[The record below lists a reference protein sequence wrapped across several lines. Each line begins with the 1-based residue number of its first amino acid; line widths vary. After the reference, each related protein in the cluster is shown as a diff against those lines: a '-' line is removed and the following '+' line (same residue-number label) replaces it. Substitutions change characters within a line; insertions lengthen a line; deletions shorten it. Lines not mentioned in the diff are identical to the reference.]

1 MKKVIFSICLAALAI
16 GCAKTEVQ
24 FEQTDLISFA
34 PVAHNATKAALAQGA
49 VPTEN
54 LIVSANAGMPGSA
67 ASACSE
73 LYFDKVEFVNNNSGI
88 FTANGYFWPNV
99 KHLSFAGVTKSAGV
113 NISDVEIDV
122 DANSIVITNYP
133 QQKFGTEQ
141 NDLMWF
147 EHTSPVGKTDN
158 AINVTL
164 KHACSWIVLN
174 FKGTEDTGAAR
185 PWKITKVTIDNL
197 SVRETATLAYTQGSP
212 TEAVAV
218 WTESNEG
225 SNLAPLTVY
234 EYTKTA
240 AEVAANAKHVGQSLS
255 SSAPFTPD
263 ATGIIVIPQTPTRI
277 SVTYNYVSQFGPD
290 NNIETDDIVIEET
303 ATVNLN
309 YDGTS
314 NDGSDWTS
322 WAAGTKYTYDITLT
336 ATGIKIAPTAATWEI
351 YDADGDG
358 GNNDNIPGTI

>member
-1 MKKVIFSICLAALAI
+1 MCLAALAI

-34 PVAHNATKAALAQGA
+34 PVAHNATKAAVQSGA
-49 VPTEN
+49 PGCD
-54 LIVSANAGMPGSA
+54 LLVSANAGTAGAA
-67 ASACSE
+67 ASTYVD
-73 LYFDKVEFVNNNSGI
+73 LYFDEVTFSGSTEY
-88 FTANGYFWPNV
+88 TAEGYFWPNV
-99 KHLSFAGVTKSAGV
+99 KHLSFAGITQSAG
-113 NISDVEIDV
+113 ISTNNVTIDV
-122 DANSIVITNYP
+122 DANTITVTNYP
-133 QQKFGTEQ
+133 QQEVGTLY

-147 EHTSPVGKTDN
+147 EQTAPVGKTNN
-158 AINVTL
+158 AIPVTL
-164 KHACSWIVLN
+164 NHACSWIVLN
-174 FKGTEDTGAAR
+174 FIGDETAGNTKR
-185 PWKITKVTIDNL
+185 PWKITNVRINDLAASGKAILTSSASWPTDNL
-197 SVRETATLAYTQGSP
+197 GLRNKDLV
-212 TEAVAV
+212 
-218 WTESNEG
+218 
-225 SNLAPLTVY
+225 VY
-234 EYTKTA
+234 NDGTGKEMEQSTKF
-240 AEVAANAKHVGQSLS
+240 VP
-255 SSAPFTPD
+255 SAD
-263 ATGIIVIPQTPTRI
+263 GIIVIPQRPTSI

-358 GNNDNIPGTI
+358 GNKDNIPGTI

>member
-1 MKKVIFSICLAALAI
+1 MKKIFYSICLVALAAS
-16 GCAKTEVQ
+16 CTKNDVSYNVA
-24 FEQTDLISFA
+24 EQISLA
-34 PVAHNATKAALAQGA
+34 PLAQTSTRAALAQGA

-88 FTANGYFWPNV
+88 FTASGYFWPNV

-122 DANSIVITNYP
+122 DANSIIITDYP
-133 QQKFGTEQ
+133 QQQFGTAQ

-158 AINVTL
+158 AIDVTL

-174 FKGTEDTGAAR
+174 FKGTGDTGATR

-197 SVRETATLAYTQGSP
+197 SVKETATLAYTPESP

-218 WTESNEG
+218 WTENNQDA
-225 SNLAPLTVY
+225 NLAPLTVY
-234 EYTKTA
+234 EYTKTE
-240 AEVAANAKHVGQSLS
+240 AEVAANAKYVGQSLS
-255 SSAPFTPD
+255 SSTTFTPD

-277 SVTYNYVSQFGPD
+277 SVTYNYISQVR
-290 NNIETDDIVIEET
+290 DDAEGGNIVIEET
-303 ATVNLN
+303 ATADLD
-309 YDGTS
+309 YDGT
-314 NDGSDWTS
+314 NK
-322 WAAGTKYTYDITLT
+322 WAAGKKYTYDVTIG
-336 ATGIKIAPTAATWEI
+336 AKSIKIAPTASTWVD
-351 YDADGDG
+351 YDSDGNSAN
-358 GNNDNIPGTI
+358 GNQPIPGRI